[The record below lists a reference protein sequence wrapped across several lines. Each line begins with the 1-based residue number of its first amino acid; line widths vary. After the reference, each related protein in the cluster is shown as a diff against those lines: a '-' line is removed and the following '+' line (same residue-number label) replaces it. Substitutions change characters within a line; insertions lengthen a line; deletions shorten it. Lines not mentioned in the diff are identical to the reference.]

1 MWRPAS
7 TLATLLVVLPAL
19 TLPALTLP
27 ALTLPVLAQAPNEAS
42 RQQLH
47 NAERQL
53 ERERAQQAEVEARA
67 RAATEAARQAEADRL
82 AAIAALRL
90 ADAAANAS
98 AGRVAEAVAAQ
109 ARADRALAEQSAR
122 LAPFLP
128 VLTRLALHPE
138 ATMLVQPVP
147 PAETLAALAL
157 LRSHSRSLGAQ
168 AQAMDAAARAA
179 GSARAALDA
188 EHATL
193 TETVARARQAAAAL
207 DSVLAASRVAR
218 TEAER
223 EEDAQARR
231 VAQAAARAA
240 DLRGVIQRLEQAPP
254 NPPSPPQAAAG
265 RPMAAP
271 RPLTHGA
278 LGWPV
283 AGPVVREF
291 GAARDG
297 IVETG
302 ITIAAAP
309 GARVLAPWD
318 GKVVYAGP
326 FRSLGLLLI
335 LECGDAYHVVLAGME
350 RLDVAVGNTVRMGDP
365 VGTMA
370 AHDARLH
377 GPRPALGLELRR
389 AGRPIDPEPWLS
401 RGGGRQG

>member
-7 TLATLLVVLPAL
+7 ILAAVLAALPAL
-19 TLPALTLP
+19 SLPA
-27 ALTLPVLAQAPNEAS
+27 LAQAPQEAP
-42 RQQLH
+42 RQQLQD
-47 NAERQL
+47 AERQL
-53 ERERAQQAEVEARA
+53 ARERAQQAEVEARA

-109 ARADRALAEQSAR
+109 ARADRAVAEQSAR

-138 ATMLVQPVP
+138 ATLLVQPVP

-168 AQAMDAAARAA
+168 AQALDVAARAA
-179 GSARAALDA
+179 GTARAALEA
-188 EHATL
+188 EHANL
-193 TETVARARQAAAAL
+193 TEAVARARTASTAL

-231 VAQAAARAA
+231 VAQVAARAA
-240 DLRGVIQRLEQAPP
+240 DLRGVIQRLEQAAPP
-254 NPPSPPQAAAG
+254 PPQAAPSAPPQAAAT

-271 RPLTHGA
+271 RPLTRGA

-283 AGPVVREF
+283 AGPVVRDF
-291 GAARDG
+291 GAPRDG
-297 IVETG
+297 IVEAG

-350 RLDVAVGNTVRMGDP
+350 RLDVAVGNTVRLGDP

-370 AHDARLH
+370 AHDARLQ

>member
-1 MWRPAS
+1 
-7 TLATLLVVLPAL
+7 
-19 TLPALTLP
+19 
-27 ALTLPVLAQAPNEAS
+27 
-42 RQQLH
+42 
-47 NAERQL
+47 
-53 ERERAQQAEVEARA
+53 
-67 RAATEAARQAEADRL
+67 
-82 AAIAALRL
+82 
-90 ADAAANAS
+90 
-98 AGRVAEAVAAQ
+98 
-109 ARADRALAEQSAR
+109 
-122 LAPFLP
+122 
-128 VLTRLALHPE
+128 
-138 ATMLVQPVP
+138 
-147 PAETLAALAL
+147 
-157 LRSHSRSLGAQ
+157 
-168 AQAMDAAARAA
+168 
-179 GSARAALDA
+179 
-188 EHATL
+188 
-193 TETVARARQAAAAL
+193 
-207 DSVLAASRVAR
+207 
-218 TEAER
+218 
-223 EEDAQARR
+223 
-231 VAQAAARAA
+231 
-240 DLRGVIQRLEQAPP
+240 
-254 NPPSPPQAAAG
+254 
-265 RPMAAP
+265 MAAP